1 MANLVYRF
9 PDCKMAQKKS
19 TYRKSNQDQTIL
31 DRILWVVENYL
42 PQKKKRSSNDKFL
55 LVNLESI
62 TNKKIKKL
70 VMALYKVLRGDLRN
84 TKKWSSTR
92 SKLLRGDLSDTKVT
106 LTVGNWALPY
116 LYFLKRIKRL
126 K

>member
-1 MANLVYRF
+1 MH
-9 PDCKMAQKKS
+9 Q
-19 TYRKSNQDQTIL
+19 RKSNHINGYQDKTIL
-31 DRILWVVENYL
+31 DSILWLIENYL
-42 PQKKKRSSNDKFL
+42 PQKKKRSSNEEFL
-55 LVNLESI
+55 LEKFESCI
-62 TNKKIKKL
+62 IK
-70 VMALYKVLRGDLRN
+70 N
-84 TKKWSSTR
+84 IKKWSSTR

>member
-1 MANLVYRF
+1 MH
-9 PDCKMAQKKS
+9 Q
-19 TYRKSNQDQTIL
+19 RKSNHINGYQDKTIL
-31 DRILWVVENYL
+31 DSILWLIVNYL
-42 PQKKKRSSNDKFL
+42 PQKKKRSSNKECRLEKF
-55 LVNLESI
+55 ESFI
-62 TNKKIKKL
+62 IK
-70 VMALYKVLRGDLRN
+70 N
-84 TKKWSSTR
+84 IKKWSSTR